1 MWCKDTHLFH
11 TFTNF
16 AHYLTKKRFLF
27 CFVRISSYLCV
38 LITTNHTP
46 MKKIFL
52 MTFVALFTATTSYA
66 QKTQDPKGLYRL
78 KQFIYE
84 GGRTAPA
91 EYSQYKYAADSVGL
105 LISYRPYGMTTRWN
119 SMQVEIRESYPLKY
133 TGEKPQGADGHGTQ
147 IFNVDDEQF
156 LFKWY
161 NDKYPRMSNLNEF
174 ITEVY
179 RKSAMEP
186 EVVEA
191 FNMLENKIDYK
202 ANKFCGWWLRIAAT
216 ADPNGT
222 GKRQQVPI
230 IWKVYSPKQS
240 MVVHPLN
247 NGNVL
252 GFDITNTV
260 KYDNDS
266 LIYEVGH
273 PCNIKWLNDDTH
285 ALTFVQENGQPLTE
299 IWVRAG
305 LPKQWQDIFHT
316 NLETYRNGVDCIK
329 EAIETVTQGDLQKS
343 EALIDEAINDKGV
356 AMEPL
361 GMGIAA
367 IATYLYSEKQQYKEC
382 LGFCERQLQK
392 IKDYTEAGNDQNIF
406 AKLHV
411 HLTEVFRALATYRS
425 GDTEKGLK
433 LMKERLS
440 IVDSEI
446 ERYKAV
452 KGMESYINLLYYCNL
467 MMYNFGYDVFGA
479 EQTLLYLDAL
489 SLMAPTM
496 TSAPQNK
503 TMILKCRA
511 NCYLLKGDKES
522 ADKLLKQAEEVK

>member
-1 MWCKDTHLFH
+1 
-11 TFTNF
+11 
-16 AHYLTKKRFLF
+16 
-27 CFVRISSYLCV
+27 
-38 LITTNHTP
+38 

-66 QKTQDPKGLYRL
+66 QTTQDPKGLYRL

-84 GGRTAPA
+84 DGRKAAPENPEMA
-91 EYSQYKYAADSVGL
+91 GTIQYKYAADSVGL
-105 LISYRPYGMTTRWN
+105 LVSYIMFNNNTRWN
-119 SMQVEIRESYPLKY
+119 SLRIQIREPYPLKY
-133 TGEKPQGADGHGTQ
+133 TGENPQGKDGHGTQ
-147 IFNVDDEQF
+147 IYNVDDNQF
-156 LFKWY
+156 YFKWY
-161 NDKYPRMSNLNEF
+161 NDKWPRMSNLNEF

-179 RKSAMEP
+179 TKDDLQE
-186 EVVEA
+186 EVVRA
-191 FNMLENKIDYK
+191 FDMLENKIDYK
-202 ANKFCGWWLRIAAT
+202 ANKFCGCWLRIAAT

-222 GKRQQVPI
+222 GKRQQVPT
-230 IWKVYSPKQS
+230 IWKIYSPKQS
-240 MVVHPLN
+240 MVVNVLN

-252 GFDITNTV
+252 GCSTTSTV
-260 KYDNDS
+260 KYENDS
-266 LIYEVGH
+266 LIYEIGH

-305 LPKQWQDIFHT
+305 LPKQWQKIFHT

-343 EALIDEAINDKGV
+343 EVLIDEAINDKDV
-356 AMEPL
+356 PMETL

-425 GDTEKGLK
+425 GDTENGMK

-440 IVDSEI
+440 IVDGEI
-446 ERYKAV
+446 EKYKPI

-467 MMYNFGYDVFGA
+467 MMYNFGYDAFGA
-479 EQTLLYLDAL
+479 EQTLVYLDAL
-489 SLMAPTM
+489 NLMAPAM

-511 NCYLLKGDKES
+511 NCYTLLGDKES

>member
-1 MWCKDTHLFH
+1 MNKACH
-11 TFTNF
+11 FT
-16 AHYLTKKRFLF
+16 
-27 CFVRISSYLCV
+27 I
-38 LITTNHTP
+38 
-46 MKKIFL
+46 
-52 MTFVALFTATTSYA
+52 ALLLAATSIYA
-66 QKTQDPKGLYRL
+66 QTEQNPQGLYRL

-84 GGRTAPA
+84 GGRTAPPGF
-91 EYSQYKYAADSVGL
+91 SQYKYAADSVGL
-105 LISYRPYGMTTRWN
+105 LVSYRPYGITTRWN

-147 IFNVDDEQF
+147 IFGVDDDQF

-202 ANKFCGWWLRIAAT
+202 ANKFCGWWLRVGAT
-216 ADPNGT
+216 ADPNDT
-222 GKRQQVPI
+222 GKRQQVPT

-247 NGNVL
+247 NLNAL

-260 KYDNDS
+260 KYESDS

-273 PCNIKWLNDDTH
+273 PCNIHWLNDDTH
-285 ALTFVQENGQPLTE
+285 TLTFAQENGRPLTE

-305 LPKQWQDIFHT
+305 LPKEWQNIFHT
-316 NLETYRNGVDCIK
+316 NLETYRNGADCIK
-329 EAIETVTQGDLQKS
+329 EAIETAVQDDLQKS
-343 EALIDEAINDKGV
+343 EALINEAINDKSV
-356 AMEPL
+356 PSETL
-361 GMGIAA
+361 GMGIVA
-367 IATYLYSEKQQYKEC
+367 IATYLYSEKRQYKEC
-382 LGFCERQLQK
+382 LGFCERQLKK
-392 IKDYTEAGNDQNIF
+392 IKDYTEAGHDETIF
-406 AKLHV
+406 TKLHV
-411 HLTEVFRALATYRS
+411 HLTEVFRALATYRC
-425 GDTEKGLK
+425 GDTEQGMK

-440 IVDSEI
+440 IIDSEI
-446 ERYKAV
+446 EKYKPI
-452 KGMESYINLLYYCNL
+452 KGMENYINLLYYSNL
-467 MMYNFGYDVFGA
+467 IMYNFGYDILGA

-489 SLMAPTM
+489 TLMAPSM

-511 NCYLLKGDKES
+511 NCYTILGDKET
-522 ADKLLKQAEEVK
+522 ADKLLKQANGL